1 IQTKMPLLNVST
13 ENDFA
18 GERKSC
24 LATKEIDVAL
34 IGRHRD
40 GGAAIANVADNP
52 AAFALQLH
60 AFVPELAHGDF
71 LRRSGGHE
79 AEAAICPRRVSR
91 STDDRAGT

>member
-1 IQTKMPLLNVST
+1 MRVNKGSGGDVGFLSFCAPAGKQEAAIKITAKAITQTKMPLLNVST

-40 GGAAIANVADNP
+40 GGAAIANVADNAP
-52 AAFALQLH
+52 TFA
-60 AFVPELAHGDF
+60 E
-71 LRRSGGHE
+71 
-79 AEAAICPRRVSR
+79 
-91 STDDRAGT
+91 